1 MKKNGFV
8 ISIVALSLSVI
19 SVGALAVVAM
29 RGNLNVNPDK
39 VYTTTIDTMA
49 QETTKGIQK
58 AQPKAANV
66 ENSKTTEQIKKTAV
80 EETKPAETKPVET
93 KPAET
98 KPAETKPAETKP
110 AATKPAQEKAPASD
124 KDKVIEAAR
133 KAVEA
138 CTNSSMTK
146 EQKLKAAFDYIKKNY
161 LEGVRRDLYKEMDWP
176 VVYAKDLLIGG
187 KGDCFS
193 YGAAFAYMA
202 KVIGYENV
210 YACSSGGH
218 GWAEIDGKIY
228 DPEWSMHTPTYS
240 YFGMSYDEKCDV
252 AYKGAIGWAEWTHVK
267 V

>member
-19 SVGALAVVAM
+19 SVGTLAVCAIKS
-29 RGNLNVNPDK
+29 NLDPQK
-39 VYTTTIDTMA
+39 VYSDTVA
-49 QETTKGIQK
+49 GITAEATKNMQ
-58 AQPKAANV
+58 QPQLREAEVKN
-66 ENSKTTEQIKKTAV
+66 NKTTEKVKTGNV
-80 EETKPAETKPVET
+80 KETKPAETKPVET

-110 AATKPAQEKAPASD
+110 AETKPAQQKAPASD
-124 KDKVIEAAR
+124 KERVIDAAR

-202 KVIGYENV
+202 KIIGYENV

-228 DPEWSMHTPTYS
+228 DPEWSMHTPTYT

-267 V
+267 ITL

>member
-19 SVGALAVVAM
+19 SVGTLAVCAINS
-29 RGNLNVNPDK
+29 NLNPQKIYSDTVTSIATEATKSAQKTQLREAEAKNTKTTDK
-39 VYTTTIDTMA
+39 VKVA
-49 QETTKGIQK
+49 PVKETKPAETKP
-58 AQPKAANV
+58 A
-66 ENSKTTEQIKKTAV
+66 
-80 EETKPAETKPVET
+80 ETKPAETKPVET

-98 KPAETKPAETKP
+98 KPAETKPAEN
-110 AATKPAQEKAPASD
+110 KAPASN
-124 KDKVIEAAR
+124 KERVMEAAR

-146 EQKLKAAFDYIKKNY
+146 EQKLKAAFDYLKKNY

-202 KVIGYENV
+202 KIIGYEEV

-228 DPEWSMHTPTYS
+228 DPEWSMHAFKYS